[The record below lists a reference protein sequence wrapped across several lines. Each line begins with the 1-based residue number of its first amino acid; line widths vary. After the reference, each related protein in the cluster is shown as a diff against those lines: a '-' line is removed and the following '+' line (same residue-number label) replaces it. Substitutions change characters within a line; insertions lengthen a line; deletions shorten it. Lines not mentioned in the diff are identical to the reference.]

1 MTLIVTL
8 TIGMPRYFICH
19 SVYYCIKKDD
29 SIVSLLCYRV
39 YKGKRIN
46 AMAKIYKMNGE
57 VLDIEPKNGQDFQ
70 LEELQTIVGGLIQII
85 EINDTEIMVINEEG
99 KLENLPLNEQ
109 ATAIYQKQVCE
120 GDFIVGDVLI
130 CKNEEVR

>member
-1 MTLIVTL
+1 
-8 TIGMPRYFICH
+8 
-19 SVYYCIKKDD
+19 
-29 SIVSLLCYRV
+29 
-39 YKGKRIN
+39 
-46 AMAKIYKMNGE
+46 MAKIYKANGE
-57 VLDIEPKNGQDFQ
+57 VLDIEPKNETGFQ
-70 LEELQTIVGGLIQII
+70 LEELQAIVGGLIQII

-109 ATAIYQKQVCE
+109 ATAIYQKQVYY

>member
-1 MTLIVTL
+1 
-8 TIGMPRYFICH
+8 
-19 SVYYCIKKDD
+19 
-29 SIVSLLCYRV
+29 
-39 YKGKRIN
+39 
-46 AMAKIYKMNGE
+46 MAKIYKMNGE

-109 ATAIYQKQVCE
+109 ATAIYKKQVCE